1 VTEGVAL
8 NITLVTYDQNV
19 DFGIIACRR
28 TMPQVQRLIDYME
41 QSLCEL
47 EEAAGLAGGG
57 ARRNAKGKSIGKSKV
72 KSRVKAQKKG
82 TGKVQRKRAS

>member
-1 VTEGVAL
+1 
-8 NITLVTYDQNV
+8 V

-47 EEAAGLAGGG
+47 EEAAGLSVRG
-57 ARRNAKGKSIGKSKV
+57 AKRKASPTSKAKPKAKEKSKV
-72 KSRVKAQKKG
+72 KPKSKAKAKAKG
-82 TGKVQRKRAS
+82 TARRKLRN

>member
-1 VTEGVAL
+1 
-8 NITLVTYDQNV
+8 V

-47 EEAAGLAGGG
+47 EEAAGLSIRHKKRKATP
-57 ARRNAKGKSIGKSKV
+57 RAKAKSKA
-72 KSRVKAQKKG
+72 KSKAKPKAKTKTKPRGKG
-82 TGKVQRKRAS
+82 SN